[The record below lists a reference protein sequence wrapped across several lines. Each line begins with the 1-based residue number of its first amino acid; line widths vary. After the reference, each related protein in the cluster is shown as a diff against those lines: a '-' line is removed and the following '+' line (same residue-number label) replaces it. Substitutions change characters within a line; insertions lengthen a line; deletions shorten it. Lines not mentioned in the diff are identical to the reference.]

1 MKKDKVYLLLILLPI
16 FDLITSLSRR
26 FFETSFSFGIV
37 IKFIIVIFMLTF
49 ILLYKNKDK
58 RKLIILFSIYLL
70 YIILYLL
77 LNINNSSNIFNEIYS
92 ISKFFFFPIVFFI
105 LYILIRKGA
114 IDKDKLNKTMIISV
128 GIYILVF
135 ALSYIT
141 RTSFKSYVGD
151 NLGGVGW
158 YYAANEIS
166 SIMLMLFPFIYYLLD
181 KNKVLFYIAGTT
193 TIFFISLIG
202 TKVSS
207 FGILIISLLYLILP
221 IIFKNKDYKKD
232 IKHHLLLI
240 IIMVFILFGSPSMFN
255 IKIATEK
262 ATNEYLQEQE
272 KFDKECESGSKCDNY
287 YYRKIMLM
295 LLSGRNVFLSD
306 TNKIYKN
313 NFNSSTFLF
322 GLGVSNSLKIE
333 NENTNKWIEMDFFDL
348 YYSYGVVGML
358 LVLSPLLFVLY
369 QTLKKKILFKNLT
382 FDNTM
387 YTLII
392 LLILSVSFIAGHVIS
407 APSVSTYLIIY
418 LLLYLSSIKSLKE
431 DILDKKKISI
441 LNLHFGYGGIE
452 QANVNLANMLIDKY
466 DVELVTL
473 YKTID
478 VIPYYINSKVNI
490 IYLSDLKPNK
500 KEVIDAIKS
509 KNPFKIIIEGL
520 KAIRI
525 LFLKRYLIQKY
536 IINADSKYIISSR
549 LEFNRELSLFGDED
563 VIKISQ
569 EHSHHNN
576 NKKYIKKL
584 GKSLINIDY
593 FIPVSKSLTEFYK
606 REFKN
611 IKTLDVLYVPHCL
624 AFYPKSPN
632 KFNGKKI
639 IAVGRL
645 SKEKGFV
652 DLIDVFYSLI
662 KKDDTYTLTL
672 VGSGAE
678 EHAIKSKIKE
688 YKLEKK
694 VNLTGFLNKK
704 EVNKLYSKSSIYLM
718 TSLSESFGLVL
729 IEAMSFGIPCVAFDT
744 AEGSKEIINGKNGLI
759 IKNRDKE
766 KMVLEVDNILNNKSL
781 YDKMSKEA
789 RKTSNNYKLELV
801 KKEWLDFFERI

>member
-1 MKKDKVYLLLILLPI
+1 MKKDKIYLLLILLPI

-105 LYILIRKGA
+105 LYILIKKST
-114 IDKDKLNKTMIISV
+114 IDKEKLNKTMLISV

-135 ALSYIT
+135 SLSYIT

-262 ATNEYLQEQE
+262 VTNEYLQEQE

-358 LVLSPLLFVLY
+358 LILSPLLFVLY

-466 DVELVTL
+466 DIELVTL

-478 VIPYYINSKVNI
+478 VIPYDINPKVKI
-490 IYLSDLKPNK
+490 IYLSSLKPNK
-500 KEVIDAIKS
+500 KEFIEALKTKKI
-509 KNPFKIIIEGL
+509 FKIISEGI
-520 KAIRI
+520 KSVKI
-525 LFLKRYLIQKY
+525 LFLKHYLVKNF
-536 IINADSKYIISSR
+536 IINSNSKYIVSSR
-549 LEFNRELSLFGDED
+549 IEFTKLLSNYGVDGS
-563 VIKISQ
+563 IKIAQ
-569 EHSHHNN
+569 EHRHHNN
-576 NKKYIKKL
+576 DYKYIKKL
-584 GKSLINIDY
+584 KNSLKNIDY
-593 FIPVSKSLTEFYK
+593 FLPVSKELKEYYELKFVNTNVKYI
-606 REFKN
+606 R
-611 IKTLDVLYVPHCL
+611 HAL
-624 AFYPKSPN
+624 AHYPLEPN
-632 KFNGKKI
+632 KYNGKKLI
-639 IAVGRL
+639 SVGRL
-645 SKEKGFV
+645 SKEKGYL
-652 DLIDVFYSLI
+652 DLIDIFYDLNKI
-662 KKDDTYTLTL
+662 DKEYTLTI
-672 VGSGAE
+672 VGSGFE
-678 EHAIKSKIKE
+678 EEAIKEKIKE
-688 YKLEKK
+688 KKLDKK

>member
-70 YIILYLL
+70 YIIIYLL

-114 IDKDKLNKTMIISV
+114 IDKDKLNKTMLISV

-166 SIMLMLFPFIYYLLD
+166 SIMLMLFPFIYYLLN
-181 KNKVLFYIAGTT
+181 KNKLLFYIAGTT

-262 ATNEYLQEQE
+262 VTNEYIQEQE
-272 KFDKECESGSKCDNY
+272 KFDKECESGLKCDNY

-358 LVLSPLLFVLY
+358 LILSPLLFVLY

-466 DVELVTL
+466 DIELVTL

-478 VIPYYINSKVNI
+478 VIPYDINPKVKI
-490 IYLSDLKPNK
+490 IYLSSLKPNK
-500 KEVIDAIKS
+500 KEFIEALKTKKI
-509 KNPFKIIIEGL
+509 FKIISEGI
-520 KAIRI
+520 KSVKI
-525 LFLKRYLIQKY
+525 LFLKHYLVKNF
-536 IINADSKYIISSR
+536 IINSNSKYIVSSR
-549 LEFNRELSLFGDED
+549 IEFTKLLSYYG
-563 VIKISQ
+563 VYGSIKIAQ
-569 EHSHHNN
+569 EHRHHNN
-576 NKKYIKKL
+576 DYKYINKL
-584 GKSLINIDY
+584 KNSLKNIDY
-593 FIPVSKSLTEFYK
+593 FLPVSKELKEYYDKEFVNTNVEYI
-606 REFKN
+606 R
-611 IKTLDVLYVPHCL
+611 HAL
-624 AFYPKSPN
+624 AYYPIEYN
-632 KFNGKKI
+632 KYNGKKLI
-639 IAVGRL
+639 TVGRL
-645 SKEKGFV
+645 SKEKGYL
-652 DLIDVFYSLI
+652 DLIDIFSELTKI
-662 KKDDTYTLTL
+662 DKEYTLTI
-672 VGSGAE
+672 VGDGYE
-678 EHAIKSKIKE
+678 EKLIKEKIKE
-688 YKLEKK
+688 NKLDKK
-694 VNLTGFLNKK
+694 IIMTGFLNKEKLNK
-704 EVNKLYSKSSIYLM
+704 EYLASSIYLM
-718 TSLSESFGLVL
+718 TSTSESFGLVL
-729 IEAMSFGIPCVAFDT
+729 IEAMSYGMPCISLDT
-744 AEGSKEIINGKNGLI
+744 ARGAYEVINNKNGKIVKRN
-759 IKNRDKE
+759 
-766 KMVLEVDNILNNKSL
+766 KMVDTIREITKDKSTF
-781 YDKMSKEA
+781 DKMSKEA
-789 RKTSNNYKLELV
+789 RKTSNNYKFDVV